1 MKTVNKTSSSE
12 GVSVFLS
19 LPEGMAPFFNA
30 EPKSPG
36 SAKCKALCRSD
47 HPFGSVGEIT
57 DLIQCAAKE
66 EGFRSTNLEAWFRSG
81 WKVIVLSRD
90 GGVDFPPEMATN
102 RILLPVPVFR
112 WSLGQRLDQ
121 TWLDLQIPLLLRLLQ
136 KYSASSGVV
145 LCYAENLL
153 KIQALPSQVPPADV
167 VHFGVWAPPEDLAGK
182 GVLLCPRNAPGELAA
197 YLAQPSASQLRDQ
210 GVQYAFLGDAGIQL
224 LSPEAADLLL
234 FWGNREPESNF
245 SALFLESLG
254 DTPTRSRPNLSGRLS
269 SSVCILETGELH
281 PLRTGRDLIQSVSTL
296 MNLELDETKL
306 GMMGAKRHPNQY
318 LQNSRFSFP
327 LRLDANHTLWIE
339 NSIIPASWKLS
350 YEHVL
355 TGVPENNWDLKL
367 EPQVCLDFSP
377 EGSADWC
384 IKFYQINDRL
394 SAPLGKALWFGNP
407 FEIWLRKRALTAEE
421 LFPDYK
427 IPFADAKLFP
437 VLPFDQISPAFIE
450 WLTQENPDPSEE
462 FTQLWTRAPKRSLH
476 DSVAQMNYI
485 RWERQRSTLRDEGL
499 LAMLRNCR
507 WSVFYKADLQSSA
520 ELFGQTKL
528 KLPPVSVES
537 AEGYEPLQVV
547 HDRMFR
553 SAVMRYRKEPHWEHL
568 EAEAFQTLC
577 RMIVEDAQIEKVQP
591 RRSIIEDQVV
601 WGRCPVRLDL
611 AGGWSDTPPYC
622 LERGGRVVN
631 LAVDLNGQPP
641 IQVFAKLSDRPEL
654 VVRSIDQGVESR
666 FSSYE
671 ELRTYA
677 QPGDSFALA
686 KAALAQVGFLPEFSS
701 LSPYPSLKE
710 QLQDFGGGIE
720 LSLLSAVPKG
730 SGLGTSSILAATVLS
745 TLGEVCGLAWDKNAL
760 FTRTLA
766 LEQMLTTGGGWQD
779 QAGGIFRGIKM
790 IETSS
795 GLKQSPVLRWL
806 PDQLFE
812 QDYANKNILLYYT
825 GITRIAKNILH
836 EIVRGIFLNSPRHL
850 GVIEE
855 IADNARSAF
864 NAIQMASY
872 SSLVESVR
880 ESWRLNQL
888 LDSGTNPPEVQGILD
903 KVKDYLDAT
912 KLLGAGGGGYL
923 LMFAKDR
930 DAAERI
936 RKTLAENPPNNRA
949 RFVHF
954 ALSDQGLQL
963 TRS

>member
-1 MKTVNKTSSSE
+1 MKRVNKTSSSG

-19 LPEGMAPFFNA
+19 LPEGIAPLFND
-30 EPKSPG
+30 EPRLPG
-36 SAKCKALCRSD
+36 LAGCNALSRSD
-47 HPFGSVGEIT
+47 HPLGSIGEIAH
-57 DLIQCAAKE
+57 LFRRAAKE
-66 EGFRSTNLEAWFRSG
+66 EGVRSVSLLRWFQSG

-90 GGVDFPPEMATN
+90 GGADFPPEMPTN
-102 RILLPVPVFR
+102 RILLPIPVFR

-121 TWLDLQIPLLLRLLQ
+121 TWLDLQIPVLLRLLQ
-136 KYSASSGVV
+136 KYPARSGVV
-145 LCYAENLL
+145 FCYAENLL
-153 KIQALPSQVPPADV
+153 KIQTLPSQIPPADV
-167 VHFGVWAPPEDLAGK
+167 VHFGVWAPPEDLDGK

-197 YLAQPSASQLRDQ
+197 YLARPTASQLRDQ
-210 GVQYAFLGDAGIQL
+210 GVNYAFLGDAGIQL
-224 LSPEAADLLL
+224 LSPEAADFL
-234 FWGNREPESNF
+234 FFLGRREPERDF
-245 SALFLESLG
+245 STFFLEALG
-254 DTPTRSRPNLSGRLS
+254 NTPTRSNPYLDGRLS
-269 SSVCILETGELH
+269 SSVCILEEGELH
-281 PLRTGRDLIQSVSTL
+281 PLRTSRDIIQSVSTL

-318 LQNSRFSFP
+318 LQNSRFSYP

-339 NSIIPASWKLS
+339 NSVIPASWRLAH
-350 YEHVL
+350 EHVL
-355 TGVPENNWDLKL
+355 TGIPENNWDLEL
-367 EPQVCLDFSP
+367 EPQVCLDFLP
-377 EGSADWC
+377 TGTDEWC
-384 IKFYQINDRL
+384 IKFYRINDRL
-394 SAPLGKALWFGNP
+394 SAPLGKALWFGNS
-407 FEIWLRKRALTAEE
+407 FETWLGKRALTTEE
-421 LFPDYK
+421 LFPNYT
-427 IPFADAKLFP
+427 IPFADAKFFP

-450 WLTQENPDPSEE
+450 WLTQENPKPSEE
-462 FTQLWTRAPKRSLH
+462 FTRLWTRVPKRSLN

-485 RWERQRSTLRDEGL
+485 RWERQRSALREEGL

-520 ELFGQTKL
+520 ELFGRTQL
-528 KLPPVSVES
+528 ELPPVTVETS
-537 AEGYEPLQVV
+537 EGYEPLQVV

-553 SAVMRYRKEPHWEHL
+553 SAVMRYRKEPDWEHL

-654 VVRSIDQGVESR
+654 VVRSIDQGVENR
-666 FSSYE
+666 FTSYE

-701 LSPYPSLKE
+701 LSPYPSLKK

-825 GITRIAKNILH
+825 GITRIAKSILH

-850 GVIEE
+850 SVIEE

-864 NAIQMASY
+864 NAIQMANY

-888 LDSGTNPPEVQGILD
+888 LDSGTNPPEVQSILD
-903 KVKDYLDAT
+903 KVEDCLDAA

-923 LMFAKDR
+923 IMFAKDR
-930 DAAERI
+930 DAAGRI
-936 RKTLAENPPNNRA
+936 RKTLTENPPNNRA

>member
-1 MKTVNKTSSSE
+1 MSYKTGSSE
-12 GVSVFLS
+12 GVSIFLS
-19 LPEGMAPFFNA
+19 LPEGMTPLFNA
-30 EPKSPG
+30 EPKSPAG
-36 SAKCKALCRSD
+36 ANCKALNRSAL
-47 HPFGSVGEIT
+47 PLNSIGEIA
-57 DLIQCAAKE
+57 DLLQRAAAA
-66 EGFRSTNLEAWFRSG
+66 EGFAPAAWEEWLQSG
-81 WKVIVLSRD
+81 WKVLLLSRD
-90 GGVDFPPEMATN
+90 GGVDFPPEMPTG

-121 TWLDLQIPLLLRLLQ
+121 TWLDLQLPLLLRLLQ
-136 KYSASSGVV
+136 KSPSRSGLL

-153 KIQALPSQVPPADV
+153 RVQSIPKNIPAADV
-167 VHFGVWAPPEDLAGK
+167 VHFGVWAPPEELAGK
-182 GVLLCPRNAPGELAA
+182 GALLCNRNAPASLAA
-197 YLAQPSASQLRDQ
+197 YLARPTASQLRDL
-210 GVQYAFLGDAGIQL
+210 GLDYAFLGDTGIQL
-224 LSPEAADLLL
+224 LSAEAVKLLL
-234 FWGNREPESNF
+234 SQSEQPPESSF
-245 SALFLESLG
+245 PALFLQSLG
-254 DTPTRSRPNLSGRLS
+254 RNPTCPKPDLSDRLT
-269 SSVCILETGELH
+269 SSVCILEDGRLH
-281 PLRTGRDLIQSVSTL
+281 PLHNGRDLIQSTSSL
-296 MNLELDETKL
+296 MNLELNETKL

-327 LRLDANHTLWIE
+327 LRLDANHTLWVE
-339 NSIIPASWKLS
+339 NSVIPASWKLAS
-350 YEHVL
+350 EHVL
-355 TGVPENNWDLKL
+355 TGIPENEWELQL

-377 EGSADWC
+377 ENNDNWC
-384 IKFYQINDRL
+384 IKFYRINDRL
-394 SAPLGKALWFGNP
+394 AAPLDKAEWCANP
-407 FEIWLRKRALTAEE
+407 VETWLRKRGLTAKE
-421 LFPDYK
+421 LFPDCK

-437 VLPFDQISPAFIE
+437 VLSYKEISAPFIQ
-450 WLTQENPDPSEE
+450 WLTQEDPEPSEE
-462 FTQLWTRAPKRSLH
+462 FTRLWLSTTRRSLH
-476 DSVAQMNYI
+476 DSVAQMDYI

-499 LAMLRNCR
+499 QAMLRNCR
-507 WSVFYKADLQSSA
+507 WSVFYKADLQSTA
-520 ELFGQTKL
+520 ELFGQSKL
-528 KLPPVSVES
+528 QLPGITVETDK
-537 AEGYEPLQVV
+537 GYEPLQVV

-553 SAVMRYRKEPHWEHL
+553 SAVMRYRKEPDWEHL
-568 EAEAFQTLC
+568 EAEAFRTLC
-577 RMIVEDAQIEKVQP
+577 RMIVEDAQIEKVEP

-654 VVRSIDQGVESR
+654 VVRSIDQGVENR
-666 FSSYE
+666 FTSYE

-701 LSPYPSLKE
+701 LAPYPGLKE

-730 SGLGTSSILAATVLS
+730 SGLGTSSILAATVLA
-745 TLGEVCGLAWDKNAL
+745 TLAEVCGLAWDRNAL

-790 IETSS
+790 IETAS

-812 QDYANKNILLYYT
+812 QDYANSLILLYYT

-850 GVIEE
+850 GVIED
-855 IADNARSAF
+855 IAENARNAF

-903 KVKDYLDAT
+903 KVKDYLDAA

-930 DAAERI
+930 EAAERI
-936 RKTLAENPPNNRA
+936 RSILTENPPNNRA